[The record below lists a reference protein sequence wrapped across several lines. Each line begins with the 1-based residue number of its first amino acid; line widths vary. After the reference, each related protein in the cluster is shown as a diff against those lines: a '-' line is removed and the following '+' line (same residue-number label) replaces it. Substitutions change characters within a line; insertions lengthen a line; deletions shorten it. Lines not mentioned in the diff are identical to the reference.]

1 MWVGAGRPHAH
12 LWGLGPSTAGRSEM
26 GPHTFIHAPPFHIF
40 PVPVALAVAKP
51 GWPLGHVVG
60 HQGAPTSPTHLA
72 LVRQKS
78 DAGTAQPPWKVEA
91 PGHWRTQGSWG
102 DGVGGQQ
109 GGLGLNSNR
118 RSLLPLMLEG

>member
-1 MWVGAGRPHAH
+1 MGGGGAATRPP
-12 LWGLGPSTAGRSEM
+12 LGPRSVHSW
-26 GPHTFIHAPPFHIF
+26 PHTFIHALPFHIF

-91 PGHWRTQGSWG
+91 PGHWRTR
-102 DGVGGQQ
+102 V
-109 GGLGLNSNR
+109 LGR
-118 RSLLPLMLEG
+118 

>member
-1 MWVGAGRPHAH
+1 MGGGGAATRPP
-12 LWGLGPSTAGRSEM
+12 LGPRSSTAGRSEM
-26 GPHTFIHAPPFHIF
+26 GPHTFIHALPFHIF

-102 DGVGGQQ
+102 DEVGGQQ

-118 RSLLPLMLEG
+118 RSLPPLMLEG